1 MGHRLSN
8 SISSESGDD
17 ELPAHRQPLTQASL
31 VNRRNAS
38 KDCCADAANGNLS
51 KLYYDELPSYR
62 YNADEYQKHKATSGI
77 CSCLSAL
84 RPLSCRSIFTAF
96 MIVATVVAAFTHT
109 RQVKRH
115 FQNSIRKVYYNLDPL
130 MLGRDDTRFPAP
142 LCMYEPQ
149 QPTFNRRTLYQDD
162 IDNAAAAA
170 AATVENE
177 SNLED
182 GNAKAYE
189 TTAMNNSNNIQQS
202 APKVAVVTYL
212 RDDNY
217 LPLFQQLTCT
227 LKASNPNI
235 DLALMYV
242 PGDLGDNV
250 MNELKLHNTTL
261 LPVPPVTEYT
271 NYYEPRYA
279 RNWLK
284 LRAWSLIQ
292 YDAVLLVDSDVAIVG
307 DISPLFTLPTSFA
320 AAPDQ
325 SRWLNRFKTRLEKFN
340 GGVLLLRPCPA
351 VEQHMLQILEA
362 YPKLRFTFGTA
373 EQDFL
378 TWYFRYVSMTL
389 PLEYN
394 AQASQSLIGNVTV
407 GGMRPRIIHYTEHTK
422 PWKGP
427 VPGVPGHQYLC
438 PRTV

>member
-1 MGHRLSN
+1 MV
-8 SISSESGDD
+8 I
-17 ELPAHRQPLTQASL
+17 
-31 VNRRNAS
+31 
-38 KDCCADAANGNLS
+38 
-51 KLYYDELPSYR
+51 
-62 YNADEYQKHKATSGI
+62 
-77 CSCLSAL
+77 
-84 RPLSCRSIFTAF
+84 
-96 MIVATVVAAFTHT
+96 ATVVTAFTHT

-130 MLGRDDTRFPAP
+130 MLGRDDTSFPAP

-162 IDNAAAAA
+162 DINNAAAAA

-182 GNAKAYE
+182 
-189 TTAMNNSNNIQQS
+189 NNEKSYDTITMHNNNILQQR

-242 PGDLGDNV
+242 PGDLSDNV

-284 LRAWSLIQ
+284 LRAWSLVQ

-307 DISPLFTLPTSFA
+307 DISPLFTLPTPFA

-438 PRTV
+438 PRTI